1 MHSKASRVIKF
12 NKQVMI
18 ADNCYYVDNRGI
30 RHGFSFSQNL
40 KSLIFIG
47 PNAQEFILE
56 SNGNSDIKFYSL
68 RVKRSGQQIMIF
80 NDFVSIGEK
89 NDFNNRKVGW
99 IVDLNKDGVFD
110 LLQRDK
116 LQIFGSSSDSSG
128 SYRKTASSNASIY
141 KTDVINFR
149 VWDKNTRSFIER
161 YFQSKRQ
168 REAYYRDYDFKFL
181 WKEIP

>member
-56 SNGNSDIKFYSL
+56 SNGNSDIKFYSVIL
-68 RVKRSGQQIMIF
+68 VTLVAGI
-80 NDFVSIGEK
+80 VSLLSTRKIVNEK
-89 NDFNNRKVGW
+89 PLV
-99 IVDLNKDGVFD
+99 
-110 LLQRDK
+110 LLV
-116 LQIFGSSSDSSG
+116 
-128 SYRKTASSNASIY
+128 N
-141 KTDVINFR
+141 
-149 VWDKNTRSFIER
+149 
-161 YFQSKRQ
+161 
-168 REAYYRDYDFKFL
+168 
-181 WKEIP
+181 